1 MLAYGKG
8 GGGVKERGKRE
19 SNGGRMEGE
28 REGRRRERE
37 KSLISFWCIF
47 IKTMHNITTPLIMQ
61 KL

>member
-8 GGGVKERGKRE
+8 GGSEGERKERE